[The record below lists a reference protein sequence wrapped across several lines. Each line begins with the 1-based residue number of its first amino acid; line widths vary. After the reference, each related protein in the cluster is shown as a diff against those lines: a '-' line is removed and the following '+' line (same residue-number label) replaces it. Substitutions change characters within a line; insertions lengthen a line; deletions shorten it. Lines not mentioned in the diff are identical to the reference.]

1 MKVGIIDYI
10 IEIFGG
16 GLSFLSDL
24 SEALRNDFHSLF
36 SISKTVLNEGIVLP
50 PYGEI
55 TILPL
60 LFQSPHHHCNLLN
73 QQ

>member
-1 MKVGIIDYI
+1 MKLGIIDYI

-36 SISKTVLNEGIVLP
+36 FHLKDSSK
-50 PYGEI
+50 
-55 TILPL
+55 
-60 LFQSPHHHCNLLN
+60 
-73 QQ
+73 